1 MRTAPVAKLKASLS
15 AYLRH
20 VKAGDEVVVT
30 ERGRPIAKL
39 SPIASAVSSGH
50 LAVMAADGRIRLG
63 TGRLAKGFWRLPR
76 PRDPKGLVLRWLLT
90 ERESGR

>member
-15 AYLRH
+15 EYLRH

-39 SPIASAVSSGH
+39 SPITALEISGH
-50 LAVMAADGRIRLG
+50 LAAMASDGRIKLG
-63 TGRLAKGFWRLPR
+63 TGRLAKRFWRLPR
-76 PRDPKGLVLRWLLT
+76 PKDPKGLVLRSLLA
-90 ERESGR
+90 ERDSGR